1 MLSAFEHGV
10 EMRVS
15 HKTVAAVSTGVVLV
29 LLFVLAGLSAE
40 AYTALQSINPIALV
54 AAVCVVI
61 AGLAWF
67 RKASKS

>member
-1 MLSAFEHGV
+1 MLPAFEYGV

-54 AAVCVVI
+54 AAVAVVI